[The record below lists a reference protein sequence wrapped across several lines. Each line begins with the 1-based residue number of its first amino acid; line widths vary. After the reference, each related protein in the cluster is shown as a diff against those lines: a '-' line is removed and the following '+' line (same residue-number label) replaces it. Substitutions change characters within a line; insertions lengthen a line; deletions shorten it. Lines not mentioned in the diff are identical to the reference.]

1 MIKKIIITATII
13 TTIGITATG
22 YNYQETKYL
31 SAIGSNGIPCSR
43 KDDPVNNGSA
53 KIGGGSKIIES
64 GGEISPCSRKDDPV
78 NNGSA
83 KIGGGYS
90 KK

>member
-13 TTIGITATG
+13 GIITTG
-22 YNYQETKYL
+22 YNYQTKYL

-53 KIGGGSKIIES
+53 KIGGG
-64 GGEISPCSRKDDPV
+64 
-78 NNGSA
+78 
-83 KIGGGYS
+83 YS